1 MSLIWQSR
9 AYHSLK
15 TEIMKATCKE
25 IHDNFWYIRKLYR
38 WRNLRMLLK
47 KIQEYITT
55 DGMYL
60 SKSAPSVE
68 LIMSWYFGDHGKH
81 LFFALHFCYQWNK
94 NTSFRQGSQ
103 PTGVFQV
110 EKSTTSARI
119 RASDP
124 DVETSRFWLFDYPG
138 IIKNGLFSLKPIKP
152 RFNENLRKYWRNKS
166 KHPCILGLITDILYY
181 FTDPS
186 CRVHNF
192 VP

>member
-1 MSLIWQSR
+1 MAESPDVIEENSGIHHHRRYVLIEISTVGGINNELIFRWPR
-9 AYHSLK
+9 ETSLK
-15 TEIMKATCKE
+15 
-25 IHDNFWYIRKLYR
+25 
-38 WRNLRMLLK
+38 
-47 KIQEYITT
+47 
-55 DGMYL
+55 
-60 SKSAPSVE
+60 
-68 LIMSWYFGDHGKH
+68 